1 MIAFKPM
8 QPAGYARYDEKELK
22 GNVSIK
28 LHRIENPGIKPAA
41 DDAYPPRMDIVSG
54 GQPDGESIGQTCSD
68 F

>member
-28 LHRIENPGIKPAA
+28 LHRIEDPGIKPAA
-41 DDAYPPRMDIVSG
+41 YDTYPPRVDIISG
-54 GQPDGESIGQTCSD
+54 CQPDGERVGQASNE

>member
-28 LHRIENPGIKPAA
+28 LYRIEDPGIKPATN
-41 DDAYPPRMDIVSG
+41 DTYPPCMDIVSG
-54 GQPDGESIGQTCSD
+54 GQPDGKSIGQTRSD